1 MSPGQIESHY
11 APRATVRL
19 NAEDKRQNEV
29 YIGFGPTSA
38 GLIPDF
44 NLSEQANLIE
54 AAANLFAVLHKA
66 DAKGTTA
73 IAFAPIPMAG
83 LGLAINDR
91 ISRAAAPRPSSH

>member
-11 APRATVRL
+11 APRAAVRL
-19 NAEDKRQNEV
+19 NAEDKRQDEV

-44 NLSEQANLIE
+44 NLSEQAIL
-54 AAANLFAVLHKA
+54 LKRRQTFAVLHKA

-73 IAFAPIPMAG
+73 IALPQSPWQG
-83 LGLAINDR
+83 
-91 ISRAAAPRPSSH
+91 